1 LKKKINLKNNNI
13 MRHFIHRFFLLLLL
27 QKCCFHAIFPLI
39 YSFIIIIIKSITK
52 HSIYQCVIILRKML
66 PGNFGIDFVFPK
78 KQYSLWN
85 IEDHFFQLKY
95 FILSFNYIVKKEI
108 KKIFLLKV
116 TGI

>member
-1 LKKKINLKNNNI
+1 
-13 MRHFIHRFFLLLLL
+13 
-27 QKCCFHAIFPLI
+27 
-39 YSFIIIIIKSITK
+39 
-52 HSIYQCVIILRKML
+52 ML

-108 KKIFLLKV
+108 KKNISTQSNWYLILIIK
-116 TGI
+116 IRA